1 MSFTEH
7 LPAEVRLLIY
17 EHAVLAPGRFFELW
31 GPEVWTDKNRRRV
44 RRKDRSPNDHV
55 FYRQHASKHA
65 LPLMRLSKVVRDE
78 VAGLFYGR
86 HNFRFSSV
94 NGAAALASWLYT
106 VRPAQF
112 QFLRH
117 VSVVMPSDFGACNEY
132 GGEDAMSIATSN
144 CLCSLLRER
153 CMTIPGCLK
162 YYDRRSKNGFYRSEF
177 WHRDLTTRAFHCLAE
192 IPDLRRLDLLCHR
205 FPIPNPDALDRRGG
219 RCCCAQE
226 IASGMGS
233 RELIIHVIRDCSS
246 THYWDAIERLK
257 KTTHSPKLVIS
268 LVLLHGNHE
277 DDEWEYEW
285 KAASGLT
292 PWWQS
297 PYHTWSEEFVRSMC
311 SDRWLAAYA
320 DIMGYG
326 FGHASWEGRSYTIQ
340 YGKDDPRLIL
350 PPPILRNVIC
360 EEPPELEEAELSR
373 SNLPEA
379 LPTFMCRQQV

>member
-7 LPAEVRLLIY
+7 LPAEIRLLIY
-17 EHAVLAPGRFFELW
+17 EHAVLAPGHFFELW
-31 GPEVWTDKNRRRV
+31 GPEVWTDSSRRRV
-44 RRKDRSPNDHV
+44 RRKDRSPNDHF

-78 VAGLFYGR
+78 VAEFFYGR

-94 NGAAALASWLYT
+94 NGAAALASWLST

-112 QFLRH
+112 LFLRH

-132 GGEDAMSIATSN
+132 GGEDATSIATSG
-144 CLCSLLRER
+144 CLFSLLHDRG
-153 CMTIPGCLK
+153 MTLPKCHE
-162 YYDRRSKNGFYRSEF
+162 YYDRRKSNLYRSGF
-177 WHRDLTTRAFHCLAE
+177 WHRTLTTRAFRYLAE
-192 IPDLRRLDLLCHR
+192 IPDLRRLDLLCPR
-205 FPIPNPDALDRRGG
+205 FPIPDQNAPNRRGG
-219 RCCCAQE
+219 WCCCARE

-257 KTTHSPKLVIS
+257 KTTRSPKLVIS

-277 DDEWEYEW
+277 YDEWEYHWE
-285 KAASGLT
+285 AASGLK
-292 PWWQS
+292 PWWES
-297 PYHTWSEEFVRSMC
+297 PYHTWSESFMRRMC

-350 PPPILRNVIC
+350 PPPIWRNVVC
-360 EEPPELEEAELSR
+360 EEPPELEEADLLR
-373 SNLPEA
+373 SNLLEA
-379 LPTFMCRQQV
+379 PPYFECRREV